1 MNNFNKNIAII
12 HEWLV
17 SYAGSEKCVES
28 FVNIWNDA
36 DVYALVDFLND
47 EERKQILKG
56 KKTKTSFI
64 QKLPFTKKKH
74 RSYLPFFPLAIEQLD
89 LTKYNI
95 ILSSSHSVA
104 KGVLVNSNQLH
115 ICYCHTPM
123 RYAWDSYFQYLKE
136 ANLTNGLKELI
147 VKLTL
152 HYLRIWDLSTTNRVD
167 YFIANSKY
175 IAQRVKKIYNRDS
188 EVIYPPVDIDKFECE
203 TKKDNYYLTASRF
216 VPYKKV
222 DVVVEAFSKMPDKK
236 LIVIGDGPEEKR
248 IKKIATKNIDFIPY
262 LKQEELKT
270 YFQKAKAFVFAAEED
285 FGITIVETLS
295 CGTPVIAF
303 NKGGTAET
311 VIDGENGIHFNEQTP
326 DAIID
331 AIKKFETN
339 ENHFDSIKISN
350 GTEKFSR
357 KNFEEKIKQFVD
369 LKAEEFFNF

>member
-1 MNNFNKNIAII
+1 MKKFYDNIAII

-17 SYAGSEKCVES
+17 NYAGSERCVES
-28 FVNIWNDA
+28 FVNIWNES

-47 EERKQILKG
+47 EDRKQILKG
-56 KKTKTSFI
+56 KNAKTTFI
-64 QKLPFTKKKH
+64 QKLPFAKTKH

-104 KGVLVNSNQLH
+104 KGVLVKSNQLH

-136 ANLTNGLKELI
+136 ANLTNGLKEFI

-175 IAQRVKKIYNRDS
+175 IAQRIRKIYHRDA

-203 TKKDNYYLTASRF
+203 TKKENYYLTASRF

-222 DVVVEAFSKMPDKK
+222 DIIVEAFSKMPDKK
-236 LIVIGDGPEEKR
+236 LIVIGDGPEENR
-248 IKKIATKNIDFIPY
+248 IKKIATKNIEF
-262 LKQEELKT
+262 LKFQEQEELKK

-285 FGITIVETLS
+285 FGITLVEALS

-303 NKGGTAET
+303 NKGGAAET
-311 VIDGENGIHFNEQTP
+311 IINYENGIHFNEQTS

-331 AIKKFETN
+331 AIKKFEIT
-339 ENHFDSIKISN
+339 ENHFDLIKISE
-350 GTEKFSR
+350 GTKKFSR
-357 KNFEEKIKQFVD
+357 NIFEQKIKEFVN
-369 LKAEEFFNF
+369 LKAEEFFNR

>member
-1 MNNFNKNIAII
+1 MNNFDKNIAII

-17 SYAGSEKCVES
+17 SYAGSERVVES
-28 FVNIWNDA
+28 LVNIWNDA
-36 DVYALVDFLND
+36 DVYALVDYLND
-47 EERKQILKG
+47 EDRKQILKG
-56 KKTKTSFI
+56 KNAKTSFI
-64 QKLPFTKKKH
+64 QKLPFAKTKH
-74 RSYLPFFPLAIEQLD
+74 RNYLPFFPLAIEQLD

-136 ANLTNGLKELI
+136 ANLTNGLKEFI

-175 IAQRVKKIYNRDS
+175 IAQRIKKTYNRDA

-203 TKKDNYYLTASRF
+203 TKKENYYLTASRF

-222 DVVVEAFSKMPDKK
+222 DVVVEAFSKMSDKK
-236 LIVIGDGPEEKR
+236 LIVIGDGPEENR
-248 IKKIATKNIDFIPY
+248 IKKFATKNIEL
-262 LKQEELKT
+262 LKYQEQEKLKR

-285 FGITIVETLS
+285 FGITIVEALS

-303 NKGGTAET
+303 NKGGAAET
-311 VIDGENGIHFNEQTP
+311 VIDGENGIHFNEQTS

-331 AIKKFETN
+331 AIKKFETT
-339 ENHFDSIKISN
+339 ENHFDSINISE
-350 GTEKFSR
+350 GTKKFSR
-357 KNFEEKIKQFVD
+357 NIFEQKIKEFVNS
-369 LKAEEFFNF
+369 KAEEFFNR